1 MTTLL
6 LALVTAVP
14 EQEAFRPASDP
25 AVTVKNTLP
34 VVFATVPPAVQD
46 EPEVRDETR
55 AAAADIEV
63 DVAAALKVEA
73 LRVGATV
80 AGRAAEA
87 LADAVADA
95 SAGVDPVADPV
106 VDPAA
111 AKCRSPAPGASSGS
125 AASMRATVQ
134 NFFTVRCSVAVSA
147 ASRTAGLGPAA
158 DRVVVPVAVAAAPC
172 AAGSITPA
180 AARAG
185 TARTARRRAL
195 GCMPGYL
202 RVGMS

>member
-55 AAAADIEV
+55 AAAAAVEA
-63 DVAAALKVEA
+63 DVVAALKVEA

-87 LADAVADA
+87 LADAGADAVAGA
-95 SAGVDPVADPV
+95 SAGVDPV
-106 VDPAA
+106 
-111 AKCRSPAPGASSGS
+111 
-125 AASMRATVQ
+125 
-134 NFFTVRCSVAVSA
+134 
-147 ASRTAGLGPAA
+147 
-158 DRVVVPVAVAAAPC
+158 
-172 AAGSITPA
+172 
-180 AARAG
+180 
-185 TARTARRRAL
+185 
-195 GCMPGYL
+195 
-202 RVGMS
+202 

>member
-1 MTTLL
+1 M
-6 LALVTAVP
+6 
-14 EQEAFRPASDP
+14 
-25 AVTVKNTLP
+25 TVKNTLP

-55 AAAADIEV
+55 AAAAAVEA
-63 DVAAALKVEA
+63 DVAAALKVEALKVEA

-87 LADAVADA
+87 LADAGADAVAGA

-147 ASRTAGLGPAA
+147 ASCTAGLGPAA
-158 DRVVVPVAVAAAPC
+158 DRAAVPVAVAAAPC
-172 AAGSITPA
+172 AVGSITPA